1 MKNKRILEFVGFGII
16 LLCFIFFGFTF
27 SIAFI
32 LIIPI
37 CIGLLVYFI
46 LKISR
51 NIYNKN
57 KREISERTISK
68 IADKIVYYKENKN
81 VDIEKCIGEYSEN
94 LKNYIDIPKGMDLIK
109 ENDEI
114 IIKYNNLVY
123 NVNIGRYILSIV

>member
-1 MKNKRILEFVGFGII
+1 MKKRRILEIISFSII
-16 LLCFIFFGFTF
+16 LLCIIFYGFMF
-27 SIAFI
+27 SMAFI
-32 LIIPI
+32 LIIPV
-37 CIGLLVYFI
+37 CIGLILYLVF
-46 LKISR
+46 KISK

-57 KREISERTISK
+57 KREICERTISK

-81 VDIEKCIGEYSEN
+81 VDIEKYIGEYSEN